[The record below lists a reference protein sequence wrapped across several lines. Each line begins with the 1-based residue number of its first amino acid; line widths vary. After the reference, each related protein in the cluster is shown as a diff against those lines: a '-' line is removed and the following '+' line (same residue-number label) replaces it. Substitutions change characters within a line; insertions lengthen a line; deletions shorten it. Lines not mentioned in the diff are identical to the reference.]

1 MKKIY
6 ITFLLFVVAV
16 MSGCY
21 EDKGNYDYKNINELE
36 ITFEKPTYSVTFGES
51 LSITPDFNL
60 ELPEESDRYT
70 YNWYVNG
77 NTRPEWNQRDF
88 NWAVDTIFK
97 DGKVV
102 LEVTDTKYGITYMN
116 RASLDVV
123 GIFENNYSWMILS
136 DVEGES
142 RLSYFSNL
150 EYDSD
155 AEEFKKVK
163 FYDDVYVMAN
173 DGKLGTGPI
182 ALQEHFR
189 AQVDYETIIGNV
201 CVFQESGAVDLSG
214 ESFEKQIDM
223 VESFDGGVYP
233 AGAIIYP
240 GTFMDRVDVLADQKG
255 QLYSRFRAVATVY
268 NSEYFLQTPLSFE
281 GETLEQ
287 CRVARGFYRANRTG
301 YAVVYDGKNK
311 RMLYTVNSDYWDNIA
326 GAGRFVALPAR
337 GIENT
342 EEDVIVPLDNMEGY
356 ELIKMGMF
364 GYGSLEDWTNQYG
377 IYLLLREESTDKVFL
392 ELIRLKGSSARPVLQ
407 EVLLHEIKGLPE
419 VPSTVTVPLDK
430 PEYAFFGAGNNVYF
444 LDLKNPKNSVV
455 LYKSFGAKV
464 TAINAES
471 MYNKHM
477 AVGLENGEFYILFIR
492 EAKNVAEEKKVLYP
506 KGAYPADQR
515 VGRIVDIQYKQLD
528 HWNY

>member
-77 NTRPEWNQRDF
+77 NMRPEWNQRDF

-201 CVFQESGAVDLSG
+201 CVFQESGAVD
-214 ESFEKQIDM
+214 
-223 VESFDGGVYP
+223 
-233 AGAIIYP
+233 
-240 GTFMDRVDVLADQKG
+240 
-255 QLYSRFRAVATVY
+255 
-268 NSEYFLQTPLSFE
+268 
-281 GETLEQ
+281 
-287 CRVARGFYRANRTG
+287 
-301 YAVVYDGKNK
+301 
-311 RMLYTVNSDYWDNIA
+311 
-326 GAGRFVALPAR
+326 
-337 GIENT
+337 
-342 EEDVIVPLDNMEGY
+342 
-356 ELIKMGMF
+356 
-364 GYGSLEDWTNQYG
+364 
-377 IYLLLREESTDKVFL
+377 
-392 ELIRLKGSSARPVLQ
+392 
-407 EVLLHEIKGLPE
+407 
-419 VPSTVTVPLDK
+419 
-430 PEYAFFGAGNNVYF
+430 
-444 LDLKNPKNSVV
+444 
-455 LYKSFGAKV
+455 
-464 TAINAES
+464 
-471 MYNKHM
+471 
-477 AVGLENGEFYILFIR
+477 
-492 EAKNVAEEKKVLYP
+492 
-506 KGAYPADQR
+506 
-515 VGRIVDIQYKQLD
+515 
-528 HWNY
+528 

>member
-77 NTRPEWNQRDF
+77 NMRPEWNQRDF

-182 ALQEHFR
+182 A
-189 AQVDYETIIGNV
+189 T
-201 CVFQESGAVDLSG
+201 GAFS
-214 ESFEKQIDM
+214 
-223 VESFDGGVYP
+223 
-233 AGAIIYP
+233 
-240 GTFMDRVDVLADQKG
+240 
-255 QLYSRFRAVATVY
+255 
-268 NSEYFLQTPLSFE
+268 
-281 GETLEQ
+281 
-287 CRVARGFYRANRTG
+287 
-301 YAVVYDGKNK
+301 
-311 RMLYTVNSDYWDNIA
+311 
-326 GAGRFVALPAR
+326 GAGRL
-337 GIENT
+337 
-342 EEDVIVPLDNMEGY
+342 
-356 ELIKMGMF
+356 
-364 GYGSLEDWTNQYG
+364 
-377 IYLLLREESTDKVFL
+377 
-392 ELIRLKGSSARPVLQ
+392 
-407 EVLLHEIKGLPE
+407 
-419 VPSTVTVPLDK
+419 
-430 PEYAFFGAGNNVYF
+430 
-444 LDLKNPKNSVV
+444 
-455 LYKSFGAKV
+455 
-464 TAINAES
+464 
-471 MYNKHM
+471 
-477 AVGLENGEFYILFIR
+477 
-492 EAKNVAEEKKVLYP
+492 
-506 KGAYPADQR
+506 
-515 VGRIVDIQYKQLD
+515 
-528 HWNY
+528 